1 MVRYTRRRCDMG
13 LAGMALSAIA
23 AAAGAIMYW
32 AVTYQGHGFRLST
45 VGLILMI
52 AGAAGFVV
60 STIVF
65 AVSRREVGTGT
76 HSMDRQVTDSQGGSS
91 SVHEERKYRI
101 LAHVEFTLRTSRVPH
116 RKGPGSSAAEVDG
129 LFSIITTKKD
139 GASWQEKL
147 RSRRAR
153 LKKQSEALLATRSWN
168 PRARSTVALA
178 RPRRRLAV

>member
-1 MVRYTRRRCDMG
+1 MG

-65 AVSRREVGTGT
+65 AVSRRQVSTGT
-76 HSMDRQVTDSQGGSS
+76 HSMDRQVADSQGGSS
-91 SVHEERKYRI
+91 SVHEERKKRI
-101 LAHVEFTLRTSRVPH
+101 LMHVAFPLRTSRVPY
-116 RKGPGSSAAEVDG
+116 RKGPGS
-129 LFSIITTKKD
+129 
-139 GASWQEKL
+139 
-147 RSRRAR
+147 RSR
-153 LKKQSEALLATRSWN
+153 S
-168 PRARSTVALA
+168 
-178 RPRRRLAV
+178 